1 MKLTFRTCHHN
12 PLVCVPI
19 GLLHRPIRGHHLS
32 QEVNVPK
39 KVIIELWDPIFRC
52 SHPIVSLSVSTLLS
66 RFSYGRVGMCWR
78 RPSNASLI
86 LWKLTQDYE
95 IILMKYVNNWF
106 KLLNFCPFL
115 RVLSFFLIIAL
126 LTCIRLR
133 SRMFAACRCC
143 TWRFFLISLFSL
155 SLFCLTTRKLQFRDN
170 F

>member
-1 MKLTFRTCHHN
+1 MTFWWHFEIWLLEADLIKQQDDLSIFTSDKYLQLILLTFRTCDHN
-12 PLVCVPI
+12 PLVRVPI
-19 GLLHRPIRGHHLS
+19 GLLHRPIGGHHLS

-115 RVLSFFLIIAL
+115 RVPQS
-126 LTCIRLR
+126 
-133 SRMFAACRCC
+133 
-143 TWRFFLISLFSL
+143 
-155 SLFCLTTRKLQFRDN
+155 
-170 F
+170 